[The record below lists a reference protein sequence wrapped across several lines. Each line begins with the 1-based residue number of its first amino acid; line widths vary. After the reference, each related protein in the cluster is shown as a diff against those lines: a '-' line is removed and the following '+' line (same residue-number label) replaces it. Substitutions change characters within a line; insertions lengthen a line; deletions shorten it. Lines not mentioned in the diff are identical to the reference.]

1 MKIIKQILLGLVIA
15 ISAIYLGALYI
26 QLLERVFL
34 YKIPL
39 SLYDLIYVVLLS
51 LITVLW
57 VLLFSKSYRI
67 RKVDE

>member
-1 MKIIKQILLGLVIA
+1 MKIIKQIILGLVIA
-15 ISAIYLGALYI
+15 ISAVYLGALYI
-26 QLLERVFL
+26 HLLERVFL

-39 SLYDLIYVVLLS
+39 SQYDIIHVVLLS
-51 LITVLW
+51 LITILW